1 MIRGIYILNDT
12 SLVYSKDYS
21 ESELTAELVRF
32 LVSLSEFV
40 KHVDIGEDIEHMDIG
55 PWRLFYTKRDRFTFV
70 ALADKADDI
79 AQINERLSQLVNVF
93 MREFA
98 NLALTNQPLVGLDEK
113 VDEIA
118 VTMVKVAILGYA
130 GVGKTTTL
138 HLLRGE
144 TLPLI
149 HDPTIG
155 VSIKK
160 LPEEVENANIVL
172 WDLAGQSRFS
182 ILWAKMIANAQ
193 VVIIV
198 TDSTLEN
205 VLRSKKLVSL
215 VKEEVPD
222 AKIIGIANKQD
233 LPTALTAERVGQILG
248 IPTYELVAI
257 DISYRDRLIQI
268 IRKAILEGK
277 RESKSASGSSSSS
290 ASASQ

>member
-1 MIRGIYILNDT
+1 MIRGVFVLGEQGNMI
-12 SLVYSKDYS
+12 YSKDYAKS
-21 ESELTAELVRF
+21 DSKASMVEFLVNLTHFLKTVDMEDKTEYMNVSISRIFYSQRDTFTFMFIADKSDDANQIEEKMVELVD
-32 LVSLSEFV
+32 S
-40 KHVDIGEDIEHMDIG
+40 
-55 PWRLFYTKRDRFTFV
+55 
-70 ALADKADDI
+70 
-79 AQINERLSQLVNVF
+79 F
-93 MREFA
+93 MRDYA
-98 NLALTNQPLVGLDEK
+98 NLALANQSLDGFNDK

-118 VTMVKVAILGYA
+118 VTMVKVAILGFA

-144 TLPLI
+144 TLPLV

-160 LPEEVENANIVL
+160 LPEEISNANIVL

-205 VLRSKKLVSL
+205 VLRSKKLVTL
-215 VKEEVPD
+215 VKDEVPD
-222 AKIIGIANKQD
+222 AKVIGIANKQD
-233 LPTALTAERVGQILG
+233 LPTALTPERVGQILG

-268 IRKAILEGK
+268 IRRAILEGK
-277 RESKSASGSSSSS
+277 AEAKA
-290 ASASQ
+290 A

>member
-1 MIRGIYILNDT
+1 MIRGVFVLGDQGNMI
-12 SLVYSKDYS
+12 YSKEYAKGDS
-21 ESELTAELVRF
+21 KAHMVEF
-32 LVSLSEFV
+32 LVNLTHFLKTIDLEGKTEYMNAAISR
-40 KHVDIGEDIEHMDIG
+40 I
-55 PWRLFYTKRDRFTFV
+55 FYAQRSAFTFMFV
-70 ALADKADDI
+70 ADKADD
-79 AQINERLSQLVNVF
+79 ANQIEEKMGELVDAF
-93 MREFA
+93 MRDYA
-98 NLALTNQPLVGLDEK
+98 NLAMANQPLDGFDDK

-118 VTMVKVAILGYA
+118 VTMVKVAILGFA

-144 TLPLI
+144 TLPLV

-160 LPEEVENANIVL
+160 LPEEISNANIVL

-215 VKEEVPD
+215 VKDEVPD
-222 AKIIGIANKQD
+222 AKVIGIANKQD
-233 LPTALTAERVGQILG
+233 LPTALTPERVGQILS

-268 IRKAILEGK
+268 IRRAILEGK
-277 RESKSASGSSSSS
+277 AEAKA
-290 ASASQ
+290 A

>member
-1 MIRGIYILNDT
+1 MIRGVFVLGEQGNMIYSKEYAKGDSKA
-12 SLVYSKDYS
+12 SLVEFLINLTHFLKTVDLEDKTEYMNASISRIFYSQRN
-21 ESELTAELVRF
+21 T
-32 LVSLSEFV
+32 
-40 KHVDIGEDIEHMDIG
+40 
-55 PWRLFYTKRDRFTFV
+55 FTFMFV
-70 ALADKADDI
+70 ADKADD
-79 AQINERLSQLVNVF
+79 ANQIEEKMGELIDSF
-93 MREFA
+93 MRDYA
-98 NLALTNQPLVGLDEK
+98 NLALANQPLDGFDDK

-118 VTMVKVAILGYA
+118 VTMVKVAILGFA

-144 TLPLI
+144 TLPLV

-160 LPEEVENANIVL
+160 LPEEISNANIVL

-205 VLRSKKLVSL
+205 VLRSKKLVTL
-215 VKEEVPD
+215 VRDEVPD
-222 AKIIGIANKQD
+222 AKVIGIANKQD
-233 LPTALTAERVGQILG
+233 LPTALTPERVGQILS

-268 IRKAILEGK
+268 IRRAILEGK
-277 RESKSASGSSSSS
+277 AEAKA
-290 ASASQ
+290 A

>member
-1 MIRGIYILNDT
+1 MIRSVYILGQLGSVLYTKEYAKSDT
-12 SLVYSKDYS
+12 QQSLVQ
-21 ESELTAELVRF
+21 F
-32 LVSLSEFV
+32 LVNLANFLDTIDLEGKTEFMNLSIARF
-40 KHVDIGEDIEHMDIG
+40 
-55 PWRLFYTKRDRFTFV
+55 FYAVRDEFTFV
-70 ALADKADDI
+70 FIADKADDP
-79 AQINERLSQLVNVF
+79 AQMEEKMSDLAETF
-93 MREFA
+93 MKDYAEFA
-98 NLALTNQPLVGLDEK
+98 KSNQPLDGFDAK

-118 VTMVKVAILGYA
+118 VTMVKVAILGFA

-144 TLPLI
+144 TLPLV

-222 AKIIGIANKQD
+222 AKVIGIANKQD
-233 LPTALTAERVGQILG
+233 LPTALTPERVGQILG
-248 IPTYELVAI
+248 VPTYELVAI

-268 IRKAILEGK
+268 IRRSILEGK
-277 RESKSASGSSSSS
+277 ADTKA
-290 ASASQ
+290 A

>member
-1 MIRGIYILNDT
+1 MGYCKMIRGVFVLGEQGNMIFSKEYAKSDSKANMVEFLINLTHFLKTIDLEDKTEYMNVAI
-12 SLVYSKDYS
+12 SRIFYSKKDS
-21 ESELTAELVRF
+21 
-32 LVSLSEFV
+32 
-40 KHVDIGEDIEHMDIG
+40 
-55 PWRLFYTKRDRFTFV
+55 FTFMFV
-70 ALADKADDI
+70 ADKADD
-79 AQINERLSQLVNVF
+79 ASQIEEKIGELAESF
-93 MREFA
+93 MRDYA
-98 NLALTNQPLVGLDEK
+98 NLALANQALDGFDAK

-118 VTMVKVAILGYA
+118 VTMVKVAILGFA

-144 TLPLI
+144 TLPLV

-160 LPEEVENANIVL
+160 LPEEISNANIVL

-215 VKEEVPD
+215 VKDEVPD
-222 AKIIGIANKQD
+222 AKVIGIANKQD
-233 LPTALTAERVGQILG
+233 LPTALTPERVGQILS

-268 IRKAILEGK
+268 IRRAILEGK
-277 RESKSASGSSSSS
+277 AEAKA
-290 ASASQ
+290 A

>member
-1 MIRGIYILNDT
+1 MIRSVYVLGEQGNML
-12 SLVYSKDYS
+12 YSKDYAKS
-21 ESELTAELVRF
+21 ESKTDLVEFLINLTNYLRTVDLENKT
-32 LVSLSEFV
+32 EFMNV
-40 KHVDIGEDIEHMDIG
+40 AISRIFFAQREN
-55 PWRLFYTKRDRFTFV
+55 FTFMFV
-70 ALADKADDI
+70 ADKADDST
-79 AQINERLSQLVNVF
+79 QIEEKMDQLVDSF
-93 MREFA
+93 MRDYA
-98 NLALTNQPLVGLDEK
+98 NLAQANQPLDGFDEK

-118 VTMVKVAILGYA
+118 VTMVKVAILGFA

-144 TLPLI
+144 TLPLV

-205 VLRSKKLVSL
+205 VLRSKKLVTL
-215 VKEEVPD
+215 VKDEVPD
-222 AKIIGIANKQD
+222 AKVIGIANKQD
-233 LPTALTAERVGQILG
+233 LPTALTPERVGQILG

-268 IRKAILEGK
+268 IRRAILEGK
-277 RESKSASGSSSSS
+277 AEAKVA
-290 ASASQ
+290 

>member
-1 MIRGIYILNDT
+1 M
-12 SLVYSKDYS
+12 
-21 ESELTAELVRF
+21 
-32 LVSLSEFV
+32 FV
-40 KHVDIGEDIEHMDIG
+40 
-55 PWRLFYTKRDRFTFV
+55 
-70 ALADKADDI
+70 ADKADD
-79 AQINERLSQLVNVF
+79 ANQIEEKMGELVESF
-93 MREFA
+93 MRDYA
-98 NLALTNQPLVGLDEK
+98 NLAVANQALEGFDDK

-118 VTMVKVAILGYA
+118 VTMVKVAILGFA

-144 TLPLI
+144 TIPLV

-160 LPEEVENANIVL
+160 LPDEISNANIVL

-205 VLRSKKLVSL
+205 VLRSKKLVTL
-215 VKEEVPD
+215 VKDEVPD
-222 AKIIGIANKQD
+222 AKVIGIANKQD
-233 LPTALTAERVGQILG
+233 LPTALTPERVGQILG

-268 IRKAILEGK
+268 IRRAILEGK
-277 RESKSASGSSSSS
+277 ADAKA
-290 ASASQ
+290 A

>member
-1 MIRGIYILNDT
+1 MIRSVYVLGEQGNML
-12 SLVYSKDYS
+12 YSKDYAKS
-21 ESELTAELVRF
+21 ESKGDLVEF
-32 LVSLSEFV
+32 LVNLTHFLGTVDLENKTEFMNV
-40 KHVDIGEDIEHMDIG
+40 AISRIFFA
-55 PWRLFYTKRDRFTFV
+55 RRDSFTFMFV
-70 ALADKADDI
+70 ADKADDSI
-79 AQINERLSQLVNVF
+79 QIEEKMGQLVDSF
-93 MREFA
+93 MRDYA
-98 NLALTNQPLVGLDEK
+98 NLAIANQPLDGFDEK

-118 VTMVKVAILGYA
+118 VTMVKVAILGFA

-144 TLPLI
+144 TLPLV

-205 VLRSKKLVSL
+205 VLRSKKLVTL
-215 VKEEVPD
+215 VKDEVPD
-222 AKIIGIANKQD
+222 AKVIGIANKQD
-233 LPTALTAERVGQILG
+233 LPTALTPERVGQILG

-268 IRKAILEGK
+268 IRRAILEGK
-277 RESKSASGSSSSS
+277 AEAKA
-290 ASASQ
+290 A

>member
-1 MIRGIYILNDT
+1 MIRGVYVLGEQGNMI
-12 SLVYSKDYS
+12 YSKEYAKSDS
-21 ESELTAELVRF
+21 KASMVEF
-32 LVSLSEFV
+32 LVNLTHFL
-40 KHVDIGEDIEHMDIG
+40 KTVDLEEKTEYMNAAIARI
-55 PWRLFYTKRDRFTFV
+55 FYAQRNTFTFMFV
-70 ALADKADDI
+70 ADKADD
-79 AQINERLSQLVNVF
+79 ANQIEEKMGELVESF
-93 MREFA
+93 MRDYA
-98 NLALTNQPLVGLDEK
+98 NLALANQALDGFDDK

-118 VTMVKVAILGYA
+118 VTMVKVAILGFA

-144 TLPLI
+144 TIPLV

-160 LPEEVENANIVL
+160 LPDEINNANIVL

-205 VLRSKKLVSL
+205 VLRSKKLVTL
-215 VKEEVPD
+215 VKDEVPD
-222 AKIIGIANKQD
+222 AKVIGIANKQD
-233 LPTALTAERVGQILG
+233 LPTALTPERVGQILG

-268 IRKAILEGK
+268 IRRAILEGK
-277 RESKSASGSSSSS
+277 ADAKA
-290 ASASQ
+290 A

>member
-1 MIRGIYILNDT
+1 MNSLSKRGVKSMIRGVYVLGQQSEMIFSKEYAKSEHKD
-12 SLVYSKDYS
+12 SLIG
-21 ESELTAELVRF
+21 F
-32 LVSLSEFV
+32 LVNLTQFIRAVELDGNVESMGVSSW
-40 KHVDIGEDIEHMDIG
+40 K
-55 PWRLFYTKRDRFTFV
+55 LFYGIEDDFTFV
-70 ALADKADDI
+70 FIADKADAS
-79 AQINERLSQLVNVF
+79 AQIEGKMSDLIDKF
-93 MREFA
+93 TKDYA
-98 NLALTNQPLVGLDEK
+98 PLAIANQPLDGLDAI

-118 VTMVKVAILGYA
+118 VTLVKVAILGFA

-144 TLPLI
+144 TLPLV

-160 LPEEVENANIVL
+160 LPTEVENANIVL

-193 VVIIV
+193 VVVIV

-205 VLRSKKLVSL
+205 VLRSKKLVTL
-215 VKEEVPD
+215 VSEEVPN
-222 AKIIGIANKQD
+222 AKVIGIANKQD
-233 LPTALTAERVGQILG
+233 LPTALTPERVGQILN

-257 DISYRDRLIQI
+257 DISYRERLIQI

-277 RESKSASGSSSSS
+277 ADKVT
-290 ASASQ
+290 

>member
-1 MIRGIYILNDT
+1 MIRNVCILGELGNV
-12 SLVYSKDYS
+12 VYMKEYAESQTKDR
-21 ESELTAELVRF
+21 LLDF
-32 LVSLSEFV
+32 LVNLSQFISNEEFDG
-40 KHVDIGEDIEHMDIG
+40 KTEHMNLPSTRIY
-55 PWRLFYTKRDRFTFV
+55 YTKRDSFTFV
-70 ALADKADDI
+70 FVADRADDP
-79 AQINERLSQLVNVF
+79 AQIEEKTEQLVERF
-93 MREFA
+93 MKDYA
-98 NLALTNQPLVGLDEK
+98 NLALASQPLDGFDEV

-118 VTMVKVAILGYA
+118 VTMVKVAILGFA

-144 TLPLI
+144 TLPLV

-160 LPEEVENANIVL
+160 LPTEVENANIVL

-205 VLRSKKLVSL
+205 VLRSKKLVTL
-215 VKEEVPD
+215 VREEVPD

-233 LPTALTAERVGQILG
+233 LATALTPERVGQILG

-268 IRKAILEGK
+268 IRRAILEGK
-277 RESKSASGSSSSS
+277 SESKDRVS
-290 ASASQ
+290 

>member
-1 MIRGIYILNDT
+1 MIRGIYILN
-12 SLVYSKDYS
+12 SLSMVYSKEYS
-21 ESELTAELVRF
+21 ENSLTDSFIEF
-32 LVSLSEFV
+32 FVSLAQFLQAV
-40 KHVDIGEDIEHMDIG
+40 QIGESIEHMNIG
-55 PWRLFYTKRDRFTFV
+55 SWRIFYATREPFTFIIF
-70 ALADKADDI
+70 ADKADDMTQIEERFGQLI
-79 AQINERLSQLVNVF
+79 AVF
-93 MREFA
+93 MKDFA
-98 NLALTNQPLVGLDEK
+98 NLAAANQPLTGFDEK

-172 WDLAGQSRFS
+172 WDLAGQARFS

-222 AKIIGIANKQD
+222 ARIIGIANKQD
-233 LPTALTAERVGQILG
+233 LPTALTPERVGQILG

-277 RESKSASGSSSSS
+277 SDSK
-290 ASASQ
+290 

>member
-1 MIRGIYILNDT
+1 MIRGIFVLGEQGNMI
-12 SLVYSKDYS
+12 YSKEYTKSDS
-21 ESELTAELVRF
+21 KASMVEF
-32 LVSLSEFV
+32 LVNLTHFL
-40 KHVDIGEDIEHMDIG
+40 KTVDLEDKTEHMNAAIS
-55 PWRLFYTKRDRFTFV
+55 RIFYSQKESFTFMFV
-70 ALADKADDI
+70 ADKADDST
-79 AQINERLSQLVNVF
+79 QIEDKMGELVDSF
-93 MREFA
+93 MRDYA
-98 NLALTNQPLVGLDEK
+98 NLALANQPLDGFDDK

-118 VTMVKVAILGYA
+118 VTMVKVAILGFA

-144 TLPLI
+144 TLPLV

-160 LPEEVENANIVL
+160 LPDEISNANIVL

-205 VLRSKKLVSL
+205 VLRSKKLVTL
-215 VKEEVPD
+215 VKDEVPD
-222 AKIIGIANKQD
+222 AKVIGIANKQD
-233 LPTALTAERVGQILG
+233 LPTALTPERVGQILG

-268 IRKAILEGK
+268 IRRAILEGK
-277 RESKSASGSSSSS
+277 AEAKA
-290 ASASQ
+290 A

>member
-1 MIRGIYILNDT
+1 MIRGVFVLGEQGNM
-12 SLVYSKDYS
+12 LYSKEYAKSDS
-21 ESELTAELVRF
+21 KASMVEF
-32 LVSLSEFV
+32 LVNLTHFL
-40 KHVDIGEDIEHMDIG
+40 KTVDLEDKTEYMNAAIARI
-55 PWRLFYTKRDRFTFV
+55 FYAQRDPFTFMFV
-70 ALADKADDI
+70 ADKADD
-79 AQINERLSQLVNVF
+79 ANQIEEKMGELVESF
-93 MREFA
+93 MRDYA
-98 NLALTNQPLVGLDEK
+98 NLAIANQALDGFDDK

-118 VTMVKVAILGYA
+118 VTMVKVAILGFA

-144 TLPLI
+144 TIPLV

-160 LPEEVENANIVL
+160 LPDEISNANIVL

-205 VLRSKKLVSL
+205 VLRSKKLVTL

-222 AKIIGIANKQD
+222 AKVIGIANKQD
-233 LPTALTAERVGQILG
+233 LPTALTPERVGQILG

-268 IRKAILEGK
+268 IRRAILEGK
-277 RESKSASGSSSSS
+277 AEAKA
-290 ASASQ
+290 A

>member
-1 MIRGIYILNDT
+1 MIRGVFVLGEQGNMI
-12 SLVYSKDYS
+12 YSKDYAKGDS
-21 ESELTAELVRF
+21 RASMVEF
-32 LVSLSEFV
+32 LVNLTQFLKTIDLDGKTEYMNAASAR
-40 KHVDIGEDIEHMDIG
+40 I
-55 PWRLFYTKRDRFTFV
+55 FYSQRSSFTFMFI
-70 ALADKADDI
+70 ADKADD
-79 AQINERLSQLVNVF
+79 ANQIEEKMGQLVDSF
-93 MREFA
+93 MRDYA
-98 NLALTNQPLVGLDEK
+98 NLAIANQALNGFDDK

-118 VTMVKVAILGYA
+118 VTMVKVAILGFA

-144 TLPLI
+144 TLPLV

-160 LPEEVENANIVL
+160 LPEEISNANIVL

-215 VKEEVPD
+215 VKDEVPD
-222 AKIIGIANKQD
+222 AKVIGIANKQD
-233 LPTALTAERVGQILG
+233 LPTALTPERVGQILSV
-248 IPTYELVAI
+248 PTYELVAI

-268 IRKAILEGK
+268 IRRAILEGK
-277 RESKSASGSSSSS
+277 AEAKA
-290 ASASQ
+290 A

>member
-1 MIRGIYILNDT
+1 MIRSVYVLGEQGNMI
-12 SLVYSKDYS
+12 YSKDYAKS
-21 ESELTAELVRF
+21 EHKDSLVEF
-32 LVSLSEFV
+32 LVNLSQFLRT
-40 KHVDIGEDIEHMDIG
+40 VDLEEKTEHMSAAVSRI
-55 PWRLFYTKRDRFTFV
+55 FYTKRNPFTFMFV
-70 ALADKADDI
+70 ADKADD
-79 AQINERLSQLVNVF
+79 ATQIDEKMGQMVDFF
-93 MREFA
+93 MKDYA
-98 NLALTNQPLVGLDEK
+98 NLALANQPLDGFDEK

-118 VTMVKVAILGYA
+118 VTMVKVAILGFA

-144 TLPLI
+144 TLPLV

-205 VLRSKKLVSL
+205 VLRSKKLVTL

-222 AKIIGIANKQD
+222 AKVIGIANKQD
-233 LPTALTAERVGQILG
+233 LPTALTPERVGQILG

-257 DISYRDRLIQI
+257 DISYRDRLISI
-268 IRKAILEGK
+268 IRRAILEGK
-277 RESKSASGSSSSS
+277 AEAKA
-290 ASASQ
+290 A

>member
-1 MIRGIYILNDT
+1 MIRSVYVLGEQGNMI
-12 SLVYSKDYS
+12 YSKEYARTDAK
-21 ESELTAELVRF
+21 ENLVEF
-32 LVSLSEFV
+32 LVNLSQFL
-40 KHVDIGEDIEHMDIG
+40 KTVDLEEKTEHMNAAIT
-55 PWRLFYTKRDRFTFV
+55 RIFYAKRNPFTFMFV
-70 ALADKADDI
+70 ADKADD
-79 AQINERLSQLVNVF
+79 ATQIDEKMGQMVEFF
-93 MREFA
+93 MKDYA
-98 NLALTNQPLVGLDEK
+98 NLALANQPLDGFDEK

-118 VTMVKVAILGYA
+118 VTMVKVAILGFA

-144 TLPLI
+144 TLPLV

-222 AKIIGIANKQD
+222 AKVIGIANKQD
-233 LPTALTAERVGQILG
+233 LPTALTPERVGQILG

-257 DISYRDRLIQI
+257 DISYRDRLITI
-268 IRKAILEGK
+268 IRRAILEGK
-277 RESKSASGSSSSS
+277 AEAKA
-290 ASASQ
+290 A

>member
-1 MIRGIYILNDT
+1 MIRGVFIFGQENNML
-12 SLVYSKDYS
+12 YSKEYADS
-21 ESELTAELVRF
+21 ETKERLIEF
-32 LVSLSEFV
+32 LISLSQYLQVNDLEDKTEFMSLATTR
-40 KHVDIGEDIEHMDIG
+40 I
-55 PWRLFYTKRDRFTFV
+55 FYAGQKDFTFMFV
-70 ALADKADDI
+70 ADKADD
-79 AQINERLSQLVNVF
+79 ATQIEEKMDQLVEIF
-93 MREFA
+93 MRDYA
-98 NLALTNQPLVGLDEK
+98 NLAGTTDTFDGFDEK

-118 VTMVKVAILGYA
+118 VTMVKVAILGFA

-144 TLPLI
+144 TLPLV

-205 VLRSKKLVSL
+205 VLRSKKLVGL
-215 VKEEVPD
+215 VREEVPD
-222 AKIIGIANKQD
+222 AKVIGIANKQD
-233 LPTALTAERVGQILG
+233 LPTALTPERVGQILN

-268 IRKAILEGK
+268 IRRAILEGK
-277 RESKSASGSSSSS
+277 AEAKA
-290 ASASQ
+290 A

>member
-1 MIRGIYILNDT
+1 MIRSVYILERTGNIVFT
-12 SLVYSKDYS
+12 KEYAEIESRQTLV
-21 ESELTAELVRF
+21 EF
-32 LVSLSEFV
+32 LVNLTSFLGTLDLEGKTEFMNLSTSRF
-40 KHVDIGEDIEHMDIG
+40 
-55 PWRLFYTKRDRFTFV
+55 FYAVREEYTFV
-70 ALADKADDI
+70 FIADKADDSI
-79 AQINERLSQLVNVF
+79 QIEEKVAQLVDTF
-93 MREFA
+93 MREYVEMARTHQSLDGF
-98 NLALTNQPLVGLDEK
+98 DEK

-118 VTMVKVAILGYA
+118 VTMVKVAILGFA

-144 TLPLI
+144 TLPLV

-193 VVIIV
+193 VVVIV

-215 VKEEVPD
+215 VKDEVPD

-233 LPTALTAERVGQILG
+233 LPTALTPERVGQILG
-248 IPTYELVAI
+248 VATYELVAI

-268 IRKAILEGK
+268 IRRAILEGK
-277 RESKSASGSSSSS
+277 SEKKDN
-290 ASASQ
+290 

>member
-1 MIRGIYILNDT
+1 VIRGVYVLGEQENMI
-12 SLVYSKDYS
+12 YSKEYAKS
-21 ESELTAELVRF
+21 ETRSNLVEF
-32 LVSLSEFV
+32 LVNLTHFLKTVELEEKTEFMNV
-40 KHVDIGEDIEHMDIG
+40 ATSRI
-55 PWRLFYTKRDRFTFV
+55 FYSQREPFTFMFV
-70 ALADKADDI
+70 ADKADDS
-79 AQINERLSQLVNVF
+79 AQIEEKMGQLVDSF
-93 MREFA
+93 MRDYS
-98 NLALTNQPLVGLDEK
+98 NLAMANQSLTGFDEK

-118 VTMVKVAILGYA
+118 VTMVKVAILGFA

-160 LPEEVENANIVL
+160 LPQEVENANIVL

-193 VVIIV
+193 VVVIV

-222 AKIIGIANKQD
+222 AKVIGIANKQD
-233 LPTALTAERVGQILG
+233 LPTALTPERVGQILSV
-248 IPTYELVAI
+248 PTYELVAI
-257 DISYRDRLIQI
+257 DISYRERLIQI
-268 IRKAILEGK
+268 IRRAILEGK
-277 RESKSASGSSSSS
+277 AEAKA
-290 ASASQ
+290 A

>member
-1 MIRGIYILNDT
+1 MIRSVYVLGEQGNML
-12 SLVYSKDYS
+12 YSKDYAKS
-21 ESELTAELVRF
+21 ESKADLVEF
-32 LVSLSEFV
+32 LVNLTHFLRTVNLEDKTEFMNV
-40 KHVDIGEDIEHMDIG
+40 AISRI
-55 PWRLFYTKRDRFTFV
+55 FFAQRDTFTFMFV
-70 ALADKADDI
+70 ADKADDSV
-79 AQINERLSQLVNVF
+79 QIEEKMDQLVDSF
-93 MREFA
+93 MRDYA
-98 NLALTNQPLVGLDEK
+98 NLALANQPLDGFDEK

-118 VTMVKVAILGYA
+118 VTMVKVAILGFA

-144 TLPLI
+144 TLPLV

-205 VLRSKKLVSL
+205 VLRSKKLVTL
-215 VKEEVPD
+215 VKDEVPD
-222 AKIIGIANKQD
+222 AKVIGIANKQD
-233 LPTALTAERVGQILG
+233 LPTALTPERVGQILG

-268 IRKAILEGK
+268 IRRAILEGK
-277 RESKSASGSSSSS
+277 AEAKA
-290 ASASQ
+290 A

>member
-1 MIRGIYILNDT
+1 MIRSVYVLGQLGSVLYTKEYAKSDT
-12 SLVYSKDYS
+12 QQSLV
-21 ESELTAELVRF
+21 EF
-32 LVSLSEFV
+32 LVNLANFLDTVDLEGKTEFMNLSIARF
-40 KHVDIGEDIEHMDIG
+40 
-55 PWRLFYTKRDRFTFV
+55 FYAVRDEFTFV
-70 ALADKADDI
+70 FIADKADDA
-79 AQINERLSQLVNVF
+79 AQIEEKMSDLTDTF
-93 MREFA
+93 MRDYAEFA
-98 NLALTNQPLVGLDEK
+98 KSNQSLDGFDAK

-118 VTMVKVAILGYA
+118 VTMVKVAILGFA

-144 TLPLI
+144 TLPLV

-222 AKIIGIANKQD
+222 AKVIGIANKQD
-233 LPTALTAERVGQILG
+233 LPTALTPERVGQILG
-248 IPTYELVAI
+248 VPTYELVAI

-268 IRKAILEGK
+268 IRRAILEGK
-277 RESKSASGSSSSS
+277 ADTKA
-290 ASASQ
+290 A

>member
-1 MIRGIYILNDT
+1 MIRGVYVLGEQENVI
-12 SLVYSKDYS
+12 YSKEYARS
-21 ESELTAELVRF
+21 ETRTNLVEF
-32 LVSLSEFV
+32 LVNLTHFLKTVDLEQKTEFMNV
-40 KHVDIGEDIEHMDIG
+40 AGSRI
-55 PWRLFYTKRDRFTFV
+55 FYSQREPFTFIFV
-70 ALADKADDI
+70 ADKADD
-79 AQINERLSQLVNVF
+79 ATQIEEKMGQLVDSF
-93 MREFA
+93 MRDYS
-98 NLALTNQPLVGLDEK
+98 NLALANQSLTGFDEK

-118 VTMVKVAILGYA
+118 VTLVKVAILGFA

-160 LPEEVENANIVL
+160 LPQEVENANIVL

-193 VVIIV
+193 VVVIV

-215 VKEEVPD
+215 VKDEVPD
-222 AKIIGIANKQD
+222 AKVIGIANKQD
-233 LPTALTAERVGQILG
+233 LPTALTPERVGQILG
-248 IPTYELVAI
+248 IATYELVAI

-268 IRKAILEGK
+268 IRRAILEGK
-277 RESKSASGSSSSS
+277 AEARNA
-290 ASASQ
+290 

>member
-1 MIRGIYILNDT
+1 MIRSVYVLGEQGNML
-12 SLVYSKDYS
+12 YSKDYAKS
-21 ESELTAELVRF
+21 DSKAELVEF
-32 LVSLSEFV
+32 LVNLTHFLKTVDLENKTEFINV
-40 KHVDIGEDIEHMDIG
+40 AISRIFFAQ
-55 PWRLFYTKRDRFTFV
+55 RNTFTFMFV
-70 ALADKADDI
+70 ADKADDST
-79 AQINERLSQLVNVF
+79 QIEEKMEQLVDTF
-93 MREFA
+93 MRDYA
-98 NLALTNQPLVGLDEK
+98 NLALANQQLDGFDEK

-118 VTMVKVAILGYA
+118 VTMVKVAILGFA

-144 TLPLI
+144 TLPLV

-205 VLRSKKLVSL
+205 VLRSKKLVTL
-215 VKEEVPD
+215 VKDEVPD
-222 AKIIGIANKQD
+222 AKVIGIANKQD
-233 LPTALTAERVGQILG
+233 LPTALTPERVGQILG
-248 IPTYELVAI
+248 VPTYELVAI

-268 IRKAILEGK
+268 IRRAILEGK
-277 RESKSASGSSSSS
+277 AEAKA
-290 ASASQ
+290 A

>member
-1 MIRGIYILNDT
+1 M
-12 SLVYSKDYS
+12 SFS
-21 ESELTAELVRF
+21 TARV
-32 LVSLSEFV
+32 
-40 KHVDIGEDIEHMDIG
+40 
-55 PWRLFYTKRDRFTFV
+55 FYASRQSFIFIFT
-70 ALADKADDI
+70 ADKADDT
-79 AQINERLSQLVNVF
+79 AQIEERMAQLVEAF
-93 MREFA
+93 MKDFAALAEA
-98 NLALTNQPLVGLDEK
+98 NLPLEGLDAK

-144 TLPLI
+144 TLPLV

-160 LPEEVENANIVL
+160 LPDEVQNANIVL

-215 VKEEVPD
+215 VTEEVPE
-222 AKIIGIANKQD
+222 AKMIGIANKQD
-233 LPTALTAERVGQILG
+233 LPTALTPERVGQILG

-277 RESKSASGSSSSS
+277 AETKPIPA
-290 ASASQ
+290 

>member
-1 MIRGIYILNDT
+1 MIRGVYILGEQGKMI
-12 SLVYSKDYS
+12 YSKDYAKS
-21 ESELTAELVRF
+21 ESKGNIVEF
-32 LVSLSEFV
+32 LVNLTQFLNS
-40 KHVDIGEDIEHMDIG
+40 VDLEEKTEYMNVAVSRI
-55 PWRLFYTKRDRFTFV
+55 FYAQREPFTFMIV
-70 ALADKADDI
+70 ADKADDSV
-79 AQINERLSQLVNVF
+79 QIEEKIGQLVDSF
-93 MREFA
+93 MRDYA
-98 NLALTNQPLVGLDEK
+98 NLALANQSLDGFDAK

-144 TLPLI
+144 TLPLV

-160 LPEEVENANIVL
+160 LPEEISNANIVL

-215 VKEEVPD
+215 VIEEVPD
-222 AKIIGIANKQD
+222 AKVIGIANKQD
-233 LPTALTAERVGQILG
+233 LPTALTPERVGQILSL
-248 IPTYELVAI
+248 PTYELVAI

-277 RESKSASGSSSSS
+277 AEAKA
-290 ASASQ
+290 A

>member
-1 MIRGIYILNDT
+1 MKSVIRGVYILGQQGEMIFSKEYAKSEHKD
-12 SLVYSKDYS
+12 SLI
-21 ESELTAELVRF
+21 EF
-32 LVSLSEFV
+32 LVNLTQFIRAVELDGNVESMGVSS
-40 KHVDIGEDIEHMDIG
+40 
-55 PWRLFYTKRDRFTFV
+55 WRIFYALKDVFTFV
-70 ALADKADDI
+70 FIADKADDS
-79 AQINERLSQLVNVF
+79 AQIKGKMSDLIEKF
-93 MREFA
+93 MKDFA
-98 NLALTNQPLVGLDEK
+98 PLAIANQPLDGLDAI

-118 VTMVKVAILGYA
+118 VTLVKVAILGFA

-144 TLPLI
+144 TLPLV

-160 LPEEVENANIVL
+160 LPTEVENANIVL

-193 VVIIV
+193 VVVIV

-205 VLRSKKLVSL
+205 VLRSKKLVTL
-215 VKEEVPD
+215 VSEEVPN
-222 AKIIGIANKQD
+222 AKVIGIANKQD
-233 LPTALTAERVGQILG
+233 LPTALTPERVGQILS

-257 DISYRDRLIQI
+257 DISYRERLIQI

-277 RESKSASGSSSSS
+277 ADKIT
-290 ASASQ
+290 

>member
-1 MIRGIYILNDT
+1 MIRSIYILGPQSNM
-12 SLVYSKDYS
+12 VYSKEYAKSDS
-21 ESELTAELVRF
+21 RETLVEF
-32 LVSLSEFV
+32 LVNLAHFLGS
-40 KHVDIGEDIEHMDIG
+40 VDLESKTEYMSFSTARI
-55 PWRLFYTKRDRFTFV
+55 FYTVRRDFTFIFM
-70 ALADKADDI
+70 ADKADDA
-79 AQINERLSQLVNVF
+79 AQIEERMGQLVTTFVKDF
-93 MREFA
+93 APLADA
-98 NLALTNQPLVGLDEK
+98 NLPLDGFDAK

-144 TLPLI
+144 TLPLV

-160 LPEEVENANIVL
+160 LPDEVQNANIVL

-215 VKEEVPD
+215 VKEEVPE
-222 AKIIGIANKQD
+222 AKVIGIANKQD
-233 LPTALTAERVGQILG
+233 LPTALTPERVGQILS

-268 IRKAILEGK
+268 IRRAILEGK
-277 RESKSASGSSSSS
+277 AETKAS
-290 ASASQ
+290 

>member
-1 MIRGIYILNDT
+1 MIRSVYVLGEQGNML
-12 SLVYSKDYS
+12 YSKDYAKS
-21 ESELTAELVRF
+21 ESKADLVEF
-32 LVSLSEFV
+32 LVNLTQFLRTVDLENKTEFMNV
-40 KHVDIGEDIEHMDIG
+40 AVSRIFFAQ
-55 PWRLFYTKRDRFTFV
+55 RANFTFMFI
-70 ALADKADDI
+70 ADKADD
-79 AQINERLSQLVNVF
+79 ASQIEEKMGQLVDSF
-93 MREFA
+93 MREYA
-98 NLALTNQPLVGLDEK
+98 NLAAANQPLDGFDEK

-118 VTMVKVAILGYA
+118 VTMVKVAILGFA

-144 TLPLI
+144 TLPLV

-205 VLRSKKLVSL
+205 VLRSKKLVTL
-215 VKEEVPD
+215 VKDEVPD
-222 AKIIGIANKQD
+222 AKVIGIANKQD
-233 LPTALTAERVGQILG
+233 LPTALTPERVGQILG

-268 IRKAILEGK
+268 IRRAILEGK
-277 RESKSASGSSSSS
+277 ADAKA
-290 ASASQ
+290 A

>member
-1 MIRGIYILNDT
+1 MIRGVYVLGEQGNM
-12 SLVYSKDYS
+12 VYSKDYAKS
-21 ESELTAELVRF
+21 DSKSNMVEF
-32 LVSLSEFV
+32 LVNLTQFLHS
-40 KHVDIGEDIEHMDIG
+40 VDLEEKTEYMNVAISRI
-55 PWRLFYTKRDRFTFV
+55 FYAQREPFTFMFV
-70 ALADKADDI
+70 ADKADD
-79 AQINERLSQLVNVF
+79 ATQIEEKMGQLVDSF
-93 MREFA
+93 MRDYA
-98 NLALTNQPLVGLDEK
+98 NLALANQSLDGFDEK

-118 VTMVKVAILGYA
+118 VTMVKVAILGFA

-144 TLPLI
+144 TLPLV

-215 VKEEVPD
+215 VKDEVPD
-222 AKIIGIANKQD
+222 AKVIGIANKQD
-233 LPTALTAERVGQILG
+233 LPTALTPERVGQILG

-268 IRKAILEGK
+268 IRRAILEGK
-277 RESKSASGSSSSS
+277 AEAKSA
-290 ASASQ
+290 

>member
-1 MIRGIYILNDT
+1 MIRSVYVLGEQGNML
-12 SLVYSKDYS
+12 YSKDYAKS
-21 ESELTAELVRF
+21 DSKADLVEF
-32 LVSLSEFV
+32 LVNLTHFLKTVDLEDKTEFMNV
-40 KHVDIGEDIEHMDIG
+40 SISRI
-55 PWRLFYTKRDRFTFV
+55 FFAQRDTFTFMFV
-70 ALADKADDI
+70 ADKADDST
-79 AQINERLSQLVNVF
+79 QIEEKMDQLVDSF
-93 MREFA
+93 MRDYA
-98 NLALTNQPLVGLDEK
+98 NLALANQPLDGFDEK

-118 VTMVKVAILGYA
+118 VTMVKVAILGFA

-144 TLPLI
+144 TLPLV

-205 VLRSKKLVSL
+205 VLRSKKLVTL
-215 VKEEVPD
+215 VKDEVPD
-222 AKIIGIANKQD
+222 AKVIGIANKQD
-233 LPTALTAERVGQILG
+233 LPTALTPERVGQILG

-268 IRKAILEGK
+268 IRRAILEGK
-277 RESKSASGSSSSS
+277 AEAKA
-290 ASASQ
+290 A

>member
-1 MIRGIYILNDT
+1 MI
-12 SLVYSKDYS
+12 YSKDYAKS
-21 ESELTAELVRF
+21 ESKSSMVEF
-32 LVSLSEFV
+32 LVNLTQFLNSVDLEDKTEFMNV
-40 KHVDIGEDIEHMDIG
+40 AVSRI
-55 PWRLFYTKRDRFTFV
+55 FYAQRNPFTFMIV
-70 ALADKADDI
+70 ADKADDST
-79 AQINERLSQLVNVF
+79 QIEEKIGDLVDTF
-93 MREFA
+93 MRDYA
-98 NLALTNQPLVGLDEK
+98 NLALANQSLDGFDAK

-118 VTMVKVAILGYA
+118 VTMVKVAILGFA

-144 TLPLI
+144 TLPLV

-160 LPEEVENANIVL
+160 LPEEISNANIVL

-215 VKEEVPD
+215 VTEEVPD
-222 AKIIGIANKQD
+222 AKVIGIANKQD
-233 LPTALTAERVGQILG
+233 LPTALTPERVGQILG

-268 IRKAILEGK
+268 IRRAILEGK
-277 RESKSASGSSSSS
+277 AEAKSA
-290 ASASQ
+290 

>member
-1 MIRGIYILNDT
+1 MIRSIYIFGEQSNII
-12 SLVYSKDYS
+12 YSKEYADS
-21 ESELTAELVRF
+21 ESKESLIEF
-32 LVSLSEFV
+32 LVNLTQFLRAVGLDEQTEFMN
-40 KHVDIGEDIEHMDIG
+40 ISSS
-55 PWRLFYTKRDRFTFV
+55 RFFYTIRKKFTFV
-70 ALADKADDI
+70 FVADKADDP
-79 AQINERLSQLVNVF
+79 AQIEEKMGQLVDLF
-93 MREFA
+93 IRDFA
-98 NLALTNQPLVGLDEK
+98 SLPDPTQQMDGFDVK

-160 LPEEVENANIVL
+160 LPEEISTANIVL
-172 WDLAGQSRFS
+172 WDLAGQTRFS
-182 ILWAKMIANAQ
+182 ILWARMVANAQ

-205 VLRSKKLVSL
+205 VLRSKKLVQL
-215 VKEEVPD
+215 VREEVPD

-233 LPTALTAERVGQILG
+233 LPTALTPERVGQILG
-248 IPTYELVAI
+248 IGTYELVAI

-277 RESKSASGSSSSS
+277 SEGKA
-290 ASASQ
+290 A

>member
-1 MIRGIYILNDT
+1 MGCNKMIRGVFVLGEQGNMI
-12 SLVYSKDYS
+12 YSKEYAKGDSKTNLVEFLINLTDFLKTIDLEDKTEYMNAVISRIFYS
-21 ESELTAELVRF
+21 
-32 LVSLSEFV
+32 
-40 KHVDIGEDIEHMDIG
+40 KKN
-55 PWRLFYTKRDRFTFV
+55 PFTFMFV
-70 ALADKADDI
+70 ADKADD
-79 AQINERLSQLVNVF
+79 ANQIEEKMGELIDSF
-93 MREFA
+93 MRNYA
-98 NLALTNQPLVGLDEK
+98 NLALANQPLNGFDDK

-118 VTMVKVAILGYA
+118 VTMVKVAILGFA

-144 TLPLI
+144 TLPLV

-160 LPEEVENANIVL
+160 LPEEISNANIVL

-215 VKEEVPD
+215 VKDEVPD
-222 AKIIGIANKQD
+222 AKVIGIANKQD
-233 LPTALTAERVGQILG
+233 LPTALT
-248 IPTYELVAI
+248 
-257 DISYRDRLIQI
+257 
-268 IRKAILEGK
+268 
-277 RESKSASGSSSSS
+277 
-290 ASASQ
+290 

>member
-1 MIRGIYILNDT
+1 MIRG
-12 SLVYSKDYS
+12 VYVLGQQGNMVYTKEYAESDSKDKMI
-21 ESELTAELVRF
+21 EF
-32 LVSLSEFV
+32 LVNLTLFLNSIDLEGNTEFMNLSV
-40 KHVDIGEDIEHMDIG
+40 SRV
-55 PWRLFYTKRDRFTFV
+55 FYAIRDVFTFIFV
-70 ALADKADDI
+70 ADKADDSTQIEEKMGQLMTAFIKDYSSLAI
-79 AQINERLSQLVNVF
+79 A
-93 MREFA
+93 
-98 NLALTNQPLVGLDEK
+98 NQPLDGFDAT

-118 VTMVKVAILGYA
+118 VTMVKVAILGFA

-144 TLPLI
+144 TLPLV

-160 LPEEVENANIVL
+160 LPEEIENANIVL

-193 VVIIV
+193 VVVIV

-222 AKIIGIANKQD
+222 AKVIGIANKQD
-233 LPTALTAERVGQILG
+233 LPTALTPERVGQILS

-268 IRKAILEGK
+268 IRRAILEEK
-277 RESKSASGSSSSS
+277 ADTKA
-290 ASASQ
+290 A

>member
-1 MIRGIYILNDT
+1 MIRSVYVLGEQGNML
-12 SLVYSKDYS
+12 YSKDYAKS
-21 ESELTAELVRF
+21 ESKADLVEF
-32 LVSLSEFV
+32 LVNLTHFLRTVNLENKTEFMNV
-40 KHVDIGEDIEHMDIG
+40 AISRI
-55 PWRLFYTKRDRFTFV
+55 FFAQRDTFTFMFV
-70 ALADKADDI
+70 ADKADDST
-79 AQINERLSQLVNVF
+79 QIEEKMDQLVDSF
-93 MREFA
+93 MRDYA
-98 NLALTNQPLVGLDEK
+98 NLALANQPLDGFDEK

-118 VTMVKVAILGYA
+118 VTMVKVAILGFA

-144 TLPLI
+144 TLPLV

-205 VLRSKKLVSL
+205 VLRSKKLVTL
-215 VKEEVPD
+215 VKDEVPD
-222 AKIIGIANKQD
+222 AKVIGIANKQD
-233 LPTALTAERVGQILG
+233 LPTALTPERVGQILG

-268 IRKAILEGK
+268 IRRAILEGK
-277 RESKSASGSSSSS
+277 AEAKA
-290 ASASQ
+290 A

>member
-1 MIRGIYILNDT
+1 MIRGIYILGEEGNM
-12 SLVYSKDYS
+12 VYSKEYATTDS
-21 ESELTAELVRF
+21 KSALIEFV
-32 LVSLSEFV
+32 VSLAEFLSS
-40 KHVDIGEDIEHMDIG
+40 VDLEKKTESMGLALSRI
-55 PWRLFYTKRDRFTFV
+55 FYTVYDPFTFV
-70 ALADKADDI
+70 FVADKADDA
-79 AQINERLSQLVNVF
+79 AQIEERMGQIVEIF
-93 MREFA
+93 MNDFSR
-98 NLALTNQPLVGLDEK
+98 LAEANQPLDGFEAK

-160 LPEEVENANIVL
+160 LPEEVQNANIVL

-215 VKEEVPD
+215 VKEEVPN
-222 AKIIGIANKQD
+222 AKVIGIANKQD
-233 LPTALTAERVGQILG
+233 LPTALTPERVGQILG
-248 IPTYELVAI
+248 VTTFELVAI

-277 RESKSASGSSSSS
+277 DESKAS
-290 ASASQ
+290 

>member
-1 MIRGIYILNDT
+1 MIRSVYVLGEQGNML
-12 SLVYSKDYS
+12 YSKDYAKS
-21 ESELTAELVRF
+21 ESKADLVEF
-32 LVSLSEFV
+32 LVNLTHFLRTVNLENKTEFMNV
-40 KHVDIGEDIEHMDIG
+40 AISRI
-55 PWRLFYTKRDRFTFV
+55 FFAQRDTFTFMFV
-70 ALADKADDI
+70 ADKADDST
-79 AQINERLSQLVNVF
+79 QIEEKMDQLVDSF
-93 MREFA
+93 MRDYA
-98 NLALTNQPLVGLDEK
+98 NLAQANQPLDGFDEK

-118 VTMVKVAILGYA
+118 VTMVKVAILGFA

-144 TLPLI
+144 TLPLV

-205 VLRSKKLVSL
+205 VLRSKKLVTL
-215 VKEEVPD
+215 VKDEVPD
-222 AKIIGIANKQD
+222 AKVIGIANKQD
-233 LPTALTAERVGQILG
+233 LPTALTPERVGQILG

-268 IRKAILEGK
+268 IRRAILEGK
-277 RESKSASGSSSSS
+277 AEAKA
-290 ASASQ
+290 A

>member
-1 MIRGIYILNDT
+1 MIRSIYVLEATGNIIFTKEYAD
-12 SLVYSKDYS
+12 S
-21 ESELTAELVRF
+21 ESKQGQIEF
-32 LVSLSEFV
+32 LVNLTTFLHTV
-40 KHVDIGEDIEHMDIG
+40 GLDGKTEHMNLSTS
-55 PWRLFYTKRDRFTFV
+55 RFFYAMHDEFTFV
-70 ALADKADDI
+70 FVADKADD
-79 AQINERLSQLVNVF
+79 AKQIEDKIGQLVDVF
-93 MREFA
+93 TDEFIQ
-98 NLALTNQPLVGLDEK
+98 LARAHQQLDGFAEK

-118 VTMVKVAILGYA
+118 VTMVKVAILGFA

-144 TLPLI
+144 TLPLV
-149 HDPTIG
+149 HTPTIG

-193 VVIIV
+193 VVVIV

-233 LPTALTAERVGQILG
+233 LHTALTPERVGQILG
-248 IPTYELVAI
+248 LTTFELVAI

-268 IRKAILEGK
+268 IRRAILAGK
-277 RESKSASGSSSSS
+277 LDKKDN
-290 ASASQ
+290 